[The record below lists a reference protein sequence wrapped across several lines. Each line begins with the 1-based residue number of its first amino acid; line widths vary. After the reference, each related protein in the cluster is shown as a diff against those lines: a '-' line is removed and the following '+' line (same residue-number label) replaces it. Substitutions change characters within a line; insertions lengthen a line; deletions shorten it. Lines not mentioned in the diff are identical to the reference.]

1 MVPTWLTV
9 NSWIAIAVALL
20 SAVWIPYDM
29 YVRGYRQHMW
39 MMETVWPLTA
49 LYLGPVAVWTY
60 YRWGRPN
67 SGKWQEKHGG
77 PTEKSF
83 PATTAVGATHC
94 GAACMLAHFAGVWFV
109 FLLGLTIFGL
119 SVWAMM
125 LVIFPLTFAFMA
137 VSEYFH
143 KSMSGISLGT
153 GLAAVLVAA
162 AVSSTAYEVGMFGWM
177 AVMQLVLFP
186 INDLPPVTLAY
197 WFLMQIGFVIG
208 FLTSYP
214 AEWWLVQ
221 RGFKESM

>member
-9 NSWIAIAVALL
+9 ISWITITVALL
-20 SAVWIPYDM
+20 SAAWILYDM
-29 YVRGYRQHMW
+29 YVRGYRQHAW
-39 MMETVWPLTA
+39 IMEGVWPLTA
-49 LYLGPVAVWTY
+49 LYFGPLALWAY

-67 SGKWQEKHGG
+67 SGKWQKEHGD
-77 PTEKSF
+77 PAEKSF
-83 PATTAVGATHC
+83 RATTAVGASHC
-94 GAACMLAHFAGVWFV
+94 GAACMVAHFAGVWLV

-143 KSMSGISLGT
+143 KSMSGISLSA
-153 GLAAVLVAA
+153 GLVAVLVAA
-162 AVSSTAYEVGMFGWM
+162 AVSSTVYELGMFGWM

-186 INDLPPVTLAY
+186 INDLPPITLTY
-197 WFLMQIGFVIG
+197 WFLMQIGFIIG

-214 AEWWLVQ
+214 AEWWLVR
-221 RGFKESM
+221 RGFKEAM